1 MDLSFKKKLFIVL
14 IHTIEVKLV
23 QESIVQQLILHI
35 IKNAS

>member
-23 QESIVQQLILHI
+23 QESISSTIDSTY
-35 IKNAS
+35 N